1 MYTVAITDPEGG
13 KWTVNATLMVLREKC
28 SNITGNSPL
37 TLHAVE
43 LSVTLVLYTLAAA
56 VPPEVTSGSRV
67 HNSVLQFHQS
77 QRNTVGLRKQ
87 SIRPSITEW
96 QITVALFC
104 LFYCLDLLVA
114 ADPRLSETKLT

>member
-1 MYTVAITDPEGG
+1 MAITDPEGG
-13 KWTVNATLMVLREKC
+13 KWTENATLMVLREKC

-43 LSVTLVLYTLAAA
+43 LSVTLVLYTLTAA

-87 SIRPSITEW
+87 SIRPSMIEW
-96 QITVALFC
+96 QITVALF
-104 LFYCLDLLVA
+104 LLVL
-114 ADPRLSETKLT
+114 LSLSFGG